1 MIQSTLKRQAGRL
14 IHVSNLFFHEYQ
26 AELAKRLTRI
36 SGLDK
41 AFFCN
46 SGTEAWEG
54 ALKLARA
61 FARTQNSNG
70 HKAKWRLLALE
81 NSFHG
86 RTFGSLATTGQE
98 KYRHPFAPLVP
109 GVGFVGFNDVEDLK
123 RQFDGS
129 VCAICLETIQGEG
142 GIRPLS
148 PEFLQTARQL
158 CDRTGALLIL
168 DEIQCGLG
176 RTGQYFAYQHYGI
189 QPDIVTVAK
198 PLAAGLP
205 LGALLTTDRV
215 ASGMHPGMH
224 GTTFGGGPL
233 ACAVAIEFLRVLD
246 RMLGHIRQTGDYF
259 HAKLEGLKAK
269 HDGVREIRGH
279 GPDAGH
285 ESRFGRPG
293 EGSGCAVAGSRHP
306 DQPHAGH
313 GAAFPA
319 ALHHSQDPC
328 GSGDPCPRRSSCIHP
343 TEEAFEQQSK
353 TRQKE
358 TTTLSSQPFQTT
370 QVATPPATTTFP
382 GRDLISIRDL
392 SPIEIETIFHLAG
405 LMKARPSNFRTA
417 LAGKQMVMFF
427 EKPSLR
433 TRLTFEA
440 GMASMGGNAFFM
452 DQTAGRLDARE
463 KLSDIAHNVERWV
476 DAIVLRTF
484 SHATVEGMAEHA
496 CIPVINALSDLE
508 HPCQALADYFTL
520 QERFGDLKKICL
532 AYVGDGN
539 NVAHSLLLTA
549 PHWAPGFALRR
560 LRATL
565 AIRKLLPTRATLR
578 SRRER

>member
-1 MIQSTLKRQAGRL
+1 MRDGGHRRVSVTLETVVRAEEKLLLPTYDRHKILFTRGRGVYLWDSKGKRYLDFLSGIGVNALGHAHPAIQKVLKQQAGKL
-14 IHVSNLFFHEYQ
+14 IHTSNLFYHEYQ
-26 AELAKRLTRI
+26 SELAKRLTKI
-36 SGLDK
+36 SGLDR

-61 FARTQNSNG
+61 YAQEHNSNG

-109 GVGFVGFNDVEDLK
+109 GVGFVSFNDVDDLK

-142 GIRPLS
+142 GIRPLT
-148 PEFLQTARQL
+148 PEFLQAARQL

-205 LGALLTTDRV
+205 LGALLTTNRV

-259 HAKLEGLKAK
+259 HGKLEVLKAK
-269 HDGVREIRGH
+269 HGGVDEIRGM
-279 GPDAGH
+279 GLMLGMNLDSADRAKAVVSQLLDRGILINRTQDTVL
-285 ESRFGRPG
+285 RFLPPYIITKAHVDLVIR
-293 EGSGCAVAGSRHP
+293 AL
-306 DQPHAGH
+306 D
-313 GAAFPA
+313 A
-319 ALHHSQDPC
+319 ALTS
-328 GSGDPCPRRSSCIHP
+328 
-343 TEEAFEQQSK
+343 T
-353 TRQKE
+353 
-358 TTTLSSQPFQTT
+358 QPKKHLTGK
-370 QVATPPATTTFP
+370 AKP
-382 GRDLISIRDL
+382 GRR
-392 SPIEIETIFHLAG
+392 
-405 LMKARPSNFRTA
+405 RP
-417 LAGKQMVMFF
+417 
-427 EKPSLR
+427 LR
-433 TRLTFEA
+433 
-440 GMASMGGNAFFM
+440 
-452 DQTAGRLDARE
+452 
-463 KLSDIAHNVERWV
+463 
-476 DAIVLRTF
+476 
-484 SHATVEGMAEHA
+484 
-496 CIPVINALSDLE
+496 
-508 HPCQALADYFTL
+508 
-520 QERFGDLKKICL
+520 
-532 AYVGDGN
+532 
-539 NVAHSLLLTA
+539 
-549 PHWAPGFALRR
+549 
-560 LRATL
+560 
-565 AIRKLLPTRATLR
+565 
-578 SRRER
+578 